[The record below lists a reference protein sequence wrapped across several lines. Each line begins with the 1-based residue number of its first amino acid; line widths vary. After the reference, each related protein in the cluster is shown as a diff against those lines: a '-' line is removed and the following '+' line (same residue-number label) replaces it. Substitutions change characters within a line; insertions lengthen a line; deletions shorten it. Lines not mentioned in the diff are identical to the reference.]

1 MRSSLYSLPVAFRTS
16 SSNAHF
22 ERAFLT
28 RFLREHFEWTS
39 DASQNT
45 VSERTPN
52 ALVFE
57 CRTNNP
63 HDHEVAVACTH
74 KSCPVLLPP
83 PPSPKQN
90 LEASPWVYSLKTKNR
105 SSYICQCE
113 KQATY
118 DIVLRILRSVLRSIA
133 EHCTQLPNM
142 SIEQS
147 NRSNSQ
153 LMLVLYIS
161 KKY

>member
-83 PPSPKQN
+83 PPPPLNKTSKHRLGSIHLKQKI
-90 LEASPWVYSLKTKNR
+90 EAAIYASVKNR
-105 SSYICQCE
+105 LHTISYFVYFE
-113 KQATY
+113 VY
-118 DIVLRILRSVLRSIA
+118 YEV
-133 EHCTQLPNM
+133 
-142 SIEQS
+142 
-147 NRSNSQ
+147 
-153 LMLVLYIS
+153 
-161 KKY
+161 